1 MSEYLPRELEE
12 SGALRVA
19 EMLPNENSFG
29 SPRRHKTTL
38 AIQEWEREQRP
49 DPSINISARI
59 LRQINQQ
66 RFDASMRRHHRPARV
81 S

>member
-1 MSEYLPRELEE
+1 MPPYLPRELGE
-12 SGALRVA
+12 SGALRVSETLLA
-19 EMLPNENSFG
+19 ERSRG
-29 SPRRHKTTL
+29 GPRHHKTTQ
-38 AIQEWEREQRP
+38 AIQEWERQQRA
-49 DPSINISARI
+49 DPNVNISARI